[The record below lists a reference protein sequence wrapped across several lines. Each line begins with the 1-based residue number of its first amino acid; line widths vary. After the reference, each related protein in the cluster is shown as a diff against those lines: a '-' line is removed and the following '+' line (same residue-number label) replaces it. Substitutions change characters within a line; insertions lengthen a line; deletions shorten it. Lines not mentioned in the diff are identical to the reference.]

1 MAFVTRRLFE
11 HAERTPD
18 KPAVIVGGRTW
29 SYLETAQRALGAA
42 RALSSLGMDKNSVI
56 LLEAVPDFSFVAACY
71 GIHLLGA
78 VHVPAEHRIPQDRA
92 NAIADEIGAS
102 LIVTGSEIASSRA
115 HITLETLMR
124 MAEEEAASCPE
135 IEMPP
140 MPDPDLPGEIL
151 FTTGTT
157 GKSKGVVH
165 SRRGIEAYLETINPS
180 LGVSNDTVILVVT
193 ALNHAGGLHRL
204 HMAIHAG
211 GTIVIMDGLKDLK
224 AFYENIDRY
233 GVNTLYL
240 PPSGVRILLLFSAE
254 QLSRLDGRLHFVMTA
269 SAPFPENDREKMRSL
284 LPSTRLI
291 EAYGSSELGS
301 VCNIDYNSSC
311 AAKGCLGKPYDCV
324 EVQIDEDD
332 IIRIRTPMVM
342 LYYLNEPE
350 LTASVFRDGWFVT
363 SDRGRLDKDGYLY
376 FLGRGDDVIN
386 IGGKKVAPTEVEDA
400 VLRCAGVRDC
410 ACTSSEDPSAGTVL
424 RLLVCMEDGAGFS
437 PRMIAQEL
445 RRSLEDYKIP
455 SRIEKVDGIPRTYNG
470 KIDRKKL
477 RALPQADR

>member
-1 MAFVTRRLFE
+1 MAFVTTRLFE
-11 HAERTPD
+11 HAEKTPD
-18 KPAVIVGGRTW
+18 KPAVIVNGRAW
-29 SYLETAQRALGAA
+29 SYRETARLALGAA
-42 RALSSLGMDKNSVI
+42 RALEGLGMDRNSMI
-56 LLEAVPDFSFVAACY
+56 LLEAVPDISFAAVCY

-92 NAIADEIGAS
+92 NAIAEEISAS
-102 LIVTGSEIASSRA
+102 LIVTSVPIDSGIP
-115 HITLETLMR
+115 HITLEELLLR
-124 MAEEEAASCPE
+124 AEESAPAGSLPA
-135 IEMPP
+135 MPP
-140 MPDPDLPGEIL
+140 APDPDLPGEIL

-180 LGVSNDTVILVVT
+180 LGVSEDTVILVVT

-240 PPSGVRILLLFSAE
+240 PPAGVRILLLFSADR
-254 QLSRLDGRLHFVMTA
+254 LAKLDGKLHFIMTA
-269 SAPFPENDREKMRSL
+269 SAPFPESDREKMRTL
-284 LPSTRLI
+284 LPTTRLI

-301 VCNIDYNSSC
+301 VCNIDYNSPL
-311 AAKGCLGKPYDCV
+311 AGKGCLGKPYDCV
-324 EVQIDEDD
+324 EVHIGDDE
-332 IIRIRTPMVM
+332 IIRIRTPMAM

-363 SDRGRLDKDGYLY
+363 SDRGRLDEDGYLY

-410 ACTSSEDPSAGTVL
+410 ACTSAEDPAAGTVL
-424 RLLVCMEDGAGFS
+424 RLLVCMQDAAEFS
-437 PRMIAQEL
+437 ARRIADEL
-445 RRSLEDYKIP
+445 RRSLEDYKVP
-455 SRIEKVDGIPRTYNG
+455 SKIERADSIPRTYNG

-477 RALPQADR
+477 RALPPADR